1 MVQRV
6 QRSFG
11 GGDDLYAM
19 AFEQGAG
26 TESGRLQRGVDD
38 VVIMVGRVRPQPD
51 VDAEG
56 FGEDPVEPHAGRR
69 APAQVIMG
77 GEPVPDGAGIGFRGA
92 AVPGRH
98 AQQIGRAPC
107 RERVCRSGSISVVAA
122 AYKKKNKTPPTT

>member
-38 VVIMVGRVRPQPD
+38 VVIMVGSVRPQPD

-69 APAQVIMG
+69 APEQVIMG
-77 GEPVPDGAGIGFRGA
+77 GEPVPDGEGIGFRGA
-92 AVPGRH
+92 AVPGSSE
-98 AQQIGRAPC
+98 
-107 RERVCRSGSISVVAA
+107 ERRVGKECVSPFRSCWSP
-122 AYKKKNKTPPTT
+122 YP